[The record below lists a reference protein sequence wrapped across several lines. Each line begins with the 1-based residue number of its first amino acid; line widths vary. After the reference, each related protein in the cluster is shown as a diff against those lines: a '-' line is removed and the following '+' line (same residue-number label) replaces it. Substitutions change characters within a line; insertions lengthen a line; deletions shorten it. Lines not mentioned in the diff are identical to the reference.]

1 MNNEKVIDKIK
12 KLQALVEGG
21 VEGEVLAAKRA
32 LDALCEKYNI
42 DIEDLFTE
50 KKEWREFKLP
60 YNDKAARKLLF
71 QLYCYVT
78 DETKISYKKN
88 RYGNVILFELTTREF
103 IDLNNMLEFYLKE
116 WKKELKQHCN
126 DLFSAF
132 INKNNL
138 FANSI
143 PDDNNK
149 EKKITPEEFERLWRV
164 SNLMSTM
171 ERKHYRKQLE

>member
-1 MNNEKVIDKIK
+1 MLILRIC
-12 KLQALVEGG
+12 LQKRKS
-21 VEGEVLAAKRA
+21 GENLNCHITIR
-32 LDALCEKYNI
+32 LQE
-42 DIEDLFTE
+42 
-50 KKEWREFKLP
+50 
-60 YNDKAARKLLF
+60 KLLF

-78 DETKISYKKN
+78 DKTKFSYKKN
-88 RYGNVILFELTTREF
+88 QYGNIISFELTTREF
-103 IDLNNMLEFYLKE
+103 VDLNNMLEFYLKE

-143 PDDNNK
+143 PDDDE
-149 EKKITPEEFERLWRV
+149 EKKITPEEFERILRV

-171 ERKHYRKQLE
+171 ERKHYRKQIE

>member
-1 MNNEKVIDKIK
+1 
-12 KLQALVEGG
+12 
-21 VEGEVLAAKRA
+21 
-32 LDALCEKYNI
+32 
-42 DIEDLFTE
+42 
-50 KKEWREFKLP
+50 
-60 YNDKAARKLLF
+60 
-71 QLYCYVT
+71 
-78 DETKISYKKN
+78 
-88 RYGNVILFELTTREF
+88 
-103 IDLNNMLEFYLKE
+103 MLEFYLKE

-143 PDDNNK
+143 PDDDE
-149 EKKITPEEFERLWRV
+149 EKKITPEEFERILRV

>member
-21 VEGEVLAAKRA
+21 VEGEALAAKRA
-32 LDALCEKYNI
+32 LDALCKKYDV

-71 QLYCYVT
+71 QLYGYVT
-78 DETKISYKKN
+78 NKTKFSYKKN
-88 RYGNVILFELTTREF
+88 RYGNIISFELTTREF
-103 IDLNNMLEFYLKE
+103 VDLNNMLEFYLKE

-143 PDDNNK
+143 PDDDK
-149 EKKITPEEFERLWRV
+149 EKKITPEEFERILRV

-171 ERKHYRKQLE
+171 ERKHYRKQIE